1 MRGRGLLV
9 GIEIDPRLADARTV
23 VLKMLERGM
32 LSKDTH
38 GTVVRIAPPLN
49 IEDSALDWA
58 VGEIGKALRDVERK
72 VLQSA

>member
-1 MRGRGLLV
+1 
-9 GIEIDPRLADARTV
+9 
-23 VLKMLERGM
+23 M

-58 VGEIGKALRDVERK
+58 IGEIGKVLRDVQK
-72 VLQSA
+72 HPVPADTLSAQRNTAAP